1 VEGGCICRG
10 VYRRRPFLRGVLDG
24 AGVVGVVVVFFTV
37 LAVEGG
43 VFGVDAA
50 RWWVVSGDEAGI
62 IGNPVGRDGDV
73 GTVSVPFL
81 EEDEV
86 AGRESSRMFSG
97 REEDFGRER
106 VLLLIRLMGVD
117 IPSVQRQLQRQ
128 YSTRKG
134 ERRGLLLLVLAC
146 ERRKGG
152 GMA

>member
-1 VEGGCICRG
+1 MDGGCICRG

-37 LAVEGG
+37 LAVDGG
-43 VFGVDAA
+43 VFGVDAV

-81 EEDEV
+81 EEEEV

-106 VLLLIRLMGVD
+106 VLLLIRLKGVD
-117 IPSVQRQLQRQ
+117 IPFVQRQFQRQ
-128 YSTRKG
+128 HSTRKRG
-134 ERRGLLLLVLAC
+134 AERGFFTSATDDFGL
-146 ERRKGG
+146 
-152 GMA
+152 